1 MNIQIDSYNF
11 ITLFISLITLLV
23 GYYSLIANRPR
34 IFLKAVYVNN
44 NVSQNGL
51 INFDWN
57 FNMKFINYGAKP
69 AFNVK
74 LFYKYED
81 YINSFLDEVTELNL
95 DKESFRN
102 SIDKSLEKDERDF
115 YQAIHIAKV
124 NEKHLYEKNKKYLK
138 SLMEK
143 EISFIEG
150 NSYELKNLGIG
161 NKVSKGGLKQKNH
174 SVHVQYQDL
183 RDLNILMVIILSLI
197 YIIPYS
203 IFFIYGYINFLPL
216 FLSEISNRTG
226 FIFNIF
232 EFKYIRIFKDKIEI
246 KVEPENTYFEYDEL
260 LNKLDNINNS
270 IINTN
275 VFNEQIYITWE
286 KNLTKS
292 EYKAFRKY
300 RLRYSDNI
308 ADYVELYKRR
318 KSEIP
323 KQLSLHLKL
332 WELIEIFYNKKA
344 IDLTTYVGLD
354 IIRQLSQQT

>member
-1 MNIQIDSYNF
+1 
-11 ITLFISLITLLV
+11 
-23 GYYSLIANRPR
+23 
-34 IFLKAVYVNN
+34 
-44 NVSQNGL
+44 
-51 INFDWN
+51 
-57 FNMKFINYGAKP
+57 
-69 AFNVK
+69 
-74 LFYKYED
+74 
-81 YINSFLDEVTELNL
+81 
-95 DKESFRN
+95 
-102 SIDKSLEKDERDF
+102 
-115 YQAIHIAKV
+115 
-124 NEKHLYEKNKKYLK
+124 
-138 SLMEK
+138 MEK